1 MVNARA
7 VLVYGW
13 RRRAGLAIAGHH
25 YRGWRWSP
33 AMDGLRCQV
42 LPRSDFTSCADPVE
56 DDPRFCRVRLLDPRN
71 KKSSKQ
77 WFYSPAILDE
87 IVKHYVW

>member
-13 RRRAGLAIAGHH
+13 RRRAGLGIAGHH

-42 LPRSDFTSCADPVE
+42 LPRSDFTSCADPSRTIRGFVASVCSIHGT
-56 DDPRFCRVRLLDPRN
+56 R
-71 KKSSKQ
+71 KAQSSDFTARPSSTRS
-77 WFYSPAILDE
+77 WSTMF
-87 IVKHYVW
+87 